1 MSNVIMIATNGDATA
16 WLNAVDGQVY
26 IAHTKATAILPSGIP
41 ANVRWECSE
50 GHWYRYFGTVHAA
63 AGWRA
68 TCSFCGAD
76 GARMGHDPAR
86 EADGSYDPCV
96 GEPICERCRDSLEL
110 DADDCCDG
118 CDSDSSEEAIR

>member
-1 MSNVIMIATNGDATA
+1 MTTAHDCGGTILTAPDHDYCDTCRAFRYHDAAEAFPTGCCDGDCEDYTE
-16 WLNAVDGQVY
+16 VEP
-26 IAHTKATAILPSGIP
+26 T
-41 ANVRWECSE
+41 E
-50 GHWYRYFGTVHAA
+50 AA
-63 AGWRA
+63 P
-68 TCSFCGAD
+68 CSFCGAD